1 MRKLLYSYDET
12 LIFRR
17 VLPVVCCCVGRGRPG
32 GAVGLLMLRCGESDE
47 WKDVGGKAPKQVA
60 AAVAEVA
67 NAAVLAVLVVAAK
80 NNGVGRQNRVKKQ
93 WSEAAAAQ

>member
-32 GAVGLLMLRCGESDE
+32 GAVGLLMLRYGESDE

-67 NAAVLAVLVVAAK
+67 KAAVAVLVVAAK

>member
-1 MRKLLYSYDET
+1 
-12 LIFRR
+12 
-17 VLPVVCCCVGRGRPG
+17 
-32 GAVGLLMLRCGESDE
+32 MLRCGESDE

-67 NAAVLAVLVVAAK
+67 NAAVAVLVVAAK
-80 NNGVGRQNRVKKQ
+80 NNGVAGRQNRVKKQ

>member
-17 VLPVVCCCVGRGRPG
+17 VPVVCCCVGRGRPG
-32 GAVGLLMLRCGESDE
+32 GAVGLLMLRYGESDE

-67 NAAVLAVLVVAAK
+67 NAAVAVLVVAAN
-80 NNGVGRQNRVKKQ
+80 NNGVGWQNRVKKQ